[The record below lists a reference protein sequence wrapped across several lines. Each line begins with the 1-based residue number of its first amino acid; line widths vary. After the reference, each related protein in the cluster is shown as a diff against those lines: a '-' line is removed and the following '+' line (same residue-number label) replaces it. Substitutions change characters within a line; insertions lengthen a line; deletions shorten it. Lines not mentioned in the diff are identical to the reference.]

1 MTTPAKKIQG
11 DNSKIVEN
19 HTSFEN
25 YVPISKF
32 YNGRSIF
39 ITGGML
45 SSRKKIRNLKN
56 LYFFFVAIRER
67 LYGKGSRRKT
77 FTFMSGN

>member
-1 MTTPAKKIQG
+1 MTTPGKKTQ
-11 DNSKIVEN
+11 NMKIEEN

-39 ITGGML
+39 ITGGKFN
-45 SSRKKIRNLKN
+45 SKSN
-56 LYFFFVAIRER
+56 
-67 LYGKGSRRKT
+67 
-77 FTFMSGN
+77 